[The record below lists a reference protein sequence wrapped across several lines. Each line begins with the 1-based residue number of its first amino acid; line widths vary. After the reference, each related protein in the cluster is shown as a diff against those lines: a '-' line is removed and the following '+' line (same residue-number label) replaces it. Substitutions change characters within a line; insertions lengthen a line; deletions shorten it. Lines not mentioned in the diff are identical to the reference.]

1 MGDFMEPTSTGATG
15 FILSKIFYGIA
26 GLFGGVTLSFFWQPA
41 RLRKHGRVAAG
52 AIVGGASVFCAVVF
66 GGALSIFLGLD
77 PHDANIALAIGGGVG
92 ILSVGII
99 SFLANF
105 FDKREHH
112 DIVEVVQE
120 IKAVA
125 TGTKSAPVRRSAPR
139 RVSKVAKK

>member
-1 MGDFMEPTSTGATG
+1 MEPASTGATG

-26 GLFGGVTLSFFWQPA
+26 GLFGGLTLSFFWQPA
-41 RLRKHGRVAAG
+41 KLQRHGRIAAG

-66 GGALSIFLGLD
+66 GSALSIFIGLD

-105 FDKREHH
+105 FDKRENH
-112 DIVEVVQE
+112 DILDVAKEV
-120 IKAVA
+120 KAVA
-125 TGTKSAPVRRSAPR
+125 TGTKSKPVRKKPAP
-139 RVSKVAKK
+139 KKATK